1 MNLKERNMKKTWLF
15 LLLLSPFFFACNSGE
30 EADDQQQTDT
40 VVVEEDVL
48 PGISTIKVPSPVE
61 LYMFMYNAG
70 LKFDKKNTNPVERS
84 NKYVTNYK
92 KSLNFGIF
100 ASDLAYCT
108 VFKQNKETFSY
119 FSVAKKIAE
128 ELGLTEGFDESIVK
142 RIDANISNSD
152 SLYKITND
160 SYSTATTFIEQQGQG
175 ALLPLMLTGA
185 WIESVNIA
193 SKSITKF
200 SAEDEIVLL
209 VADQQ
214 FLLESLL
221 EMFETI
227 PQEDNYPEL
236 VEKLKDLQQSFDKM
250 YDNAD
255 VRITQKQ
262 YDEIVTKVKVLRA
275 EIVG

>member
-1 MNLKERNMKKTWLF
+1 MLISFFYSCNTTEENKE
-15 LLLLSPFFFACNSGE
+15 
-30 EADDQQQTDT
+30 QQNNIII
-40 VVVEEDVL
+40 EEDETVPSL
-48 PGISTIKVPSPVE
+48 TTIKVPSPVE

-70 LKFDKKNTNPVERS
+70 LKFEKTLLNPADRS
-84 NKYVTNYK
+84 SKYVTTYK
-92 KSLNFGIF
+92 KSLNFGIY

-119 FSVAKKIAE
+119 FSTTKKLADD
-128 ELGLTEGFDESIVK
+128 LGLTEGFDEAIVK
-142 RIDANISNSD
+142 RIDQNISNSD

-160 SYSTATTFIEQQGQG
+160 SYSNATSFIEQQGQG

-193 SKSITKF
+193 SKSIKTF
-200 SAEDEIVLL
+200 SADDEIVLL
-209 VADQQ
+209 IADQQ
-214 FLLESLL
+214 FLLESIL
-221 EMFETI
+221 EMFESI
-227 PQEDNYPEL
+227 PEEDNFPEL
-236 VEKLKDLQQSFDKM
+236 VDKLKDIQQSFDKL

-262 YDEIVTKVKVLRA
+262 YDEIVTKVKILRA

>member
-1 MNLKERNMKKTWLF
+1 MKKTWL
-15 LLLLSPFFFACNSGE
+15 LLLFLSPFFFACNSDE
-30 EADDQQQTDT
+30 EANNQQQIDT
-40 VVVEEDVL
+40 VVVEEDVQPAL
-48 PGISTIKVPSPVE
+48 STIKVPSPVE

-70 LKFDKKNTNPVERS
+70 LKFDKKLLNPVERS
-84 NKYVTNYK
+84 SKYVTNYK
-92 KSLNFGIF
+92 KSLNLGIF

-108 VFKQNKETFSY
+108 VYKQNKETFSY
-119 FSVAKKIAE
+119 FSSTKKMAE
-128 ELGLTEGFDESIVK
+128 EMGLTEGFDEKIVE
-142 RIDANISNSD
+142 RIDKNLTNSD
-152 SLYKITND
+152 SLLQITKE
-160 SYSTATTFIEQQGQG
+160 SYASATTFIEQQGNG

-193 SKSITKF
+193 AKSVPKF
-200 SAEDEIVLL
+200 NQDDEIVLL
-209 VADQQ
+209 IADQQ

-227 PQEDNYPEL
+227 PAEDNYPEL

-255 VRITQKQ
+255 VRITKKQ
-262 YDEIVTKVKVLRA
+262 YDEIIEKVKVLRA

>member
-1 MNLKERNMKKTWLF
+1 MLI
-15 LLLLSPFFFACNSGE
+15 PFIYSCNNTE
-30 EADDQQQTDT
+30 ENSQQQNI
-40 VVVEEDVL
+40 VIEEEEVGPSL
-48 PGISTIKVPSPVE
+48 TTIKVPSPVE

-70 LKFDKKNTNPVERS
+70 LKYEKSFLNPADRS
-84 NKYVTNYK
+84 TKYVTSYK
-92 KSLNFGIF
+92 KSLNFGIY

-108 VFKQNKETFSY
+108 VFKQNKETFAY
-119 FSVAKKIAE
+119 FSTTKKLADD
-128 ELGLTEGFDESIVK
+128 LGLTEGFDEAIVS

-160 SYSTATTFIEQQGQG
+160 SYSSATSFIEQQGNG

-193 SKSITKF
+193 SRSIKKF
-200 SAEDEIVLL
+200 STEDEIVLL
-209 VADQQ
+209 IADQQ
-214 FLLESLL
+214 FLLESIL

-227 PQEDNYPEL
+227 PAEDNYPEL
-236 VEKLKDLQQSFDKM
+236 VEKLKDLQQSFDKL